1 MNNYK
6 IISTSGSRT
15 MINLGA
21 KSGQTSKWRLN
32 EGGSR
37 LELGYL
43 ADIDNGSRYPRG
55 WWLWWWLRT
64 HDVREVI
71 FSGAR
76 YIWREWTA
84 APAMGPSISV
94 IENIF
99 KFANDNATL
108 FRHNPFPRSI
118 QSTKRARISFSREIF
133 SSGSTRFNLAV
144 ELKKYF

>member
-1 MNNYK
+1 
-6 IISTSGSRT
+6 

-21 KSGQTSKWRLN
+21 KSGQTSKWRLD

-118 QSTKRARISFSREIF
+118 HETGEDFVLARNFLFWFHQVQSCCGIEEIF
-133 SSGSTRFNLAV
+133 LNAWRKSRGVR
-144 ELKKYF
+144 